1 MIEGITRSKVISL
14 IHHVVIPLHL
24 QIFIEHLEAWWKEGR
39 HKNELVPVL
48 KGVYDLVGWQMHP
61 QKIKGHK

>member
-1 MIEGITRSKVISL
+1 MIEEITRSKVISL

-24 QIFIEHLEAWWKEGR
+24 QIFTEHLEAWWKEGR

-48 KGVYDLVGWQMHP
+48 KGAYNLVG
-61 QKIKGHK
+61 